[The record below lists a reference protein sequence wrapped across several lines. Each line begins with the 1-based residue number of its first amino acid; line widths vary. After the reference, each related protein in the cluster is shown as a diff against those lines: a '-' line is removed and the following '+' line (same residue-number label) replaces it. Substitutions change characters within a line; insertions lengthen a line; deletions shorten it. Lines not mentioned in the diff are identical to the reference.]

1 MRNFRGKG
9 NVVQVQY
16 NQLDQGIRER
26 QMSVFRPGL
35 LSSFLVALLFPGLIA
50 LGCWQLAR
58 AEEKRELL
66 AAHQARQAAAP
77 ISLDEL
83 ERHPDPAYM
92 RVQLLGHFDARHS
105 LLLDN
110 RTRDGQ
116 AGVEVLQ
123 PFYDQNSGLWLLLN
137 RGWLPWPDRRVP
149 PTFATPDTPLSL
161 RASIYVPLGKPLQL
175 QQSAAATGWPR
186 LVTAVEADGLWQQ
199 LGRGGLS
206 HEVRLEPGPA
216 SFRAD
221 WPVVAMSPDKHLG
234 YAVQWFALAA
244 ALLGLFIYLG
254 LHNARETRHE
264 PSHRPA

>member
-1 MRNFRGKG
+1 
-9 NVVQVQY
+9 
-16 NQLDQGIRER
+16 
-26 QMSVFRPGL
+26 MSVFRPGL
-35 LSSFLVALLFPGLIA
+35 LPSLLVLLLFPGLIA
-50 LGCWQLAR
+50 LGFWQLAR

-66 AAHQARQAAAP
+66 ATHQARQAAAP
-77 ISLDEL
+77 ISLAEL

-92 RVQLLGHFDARHS
+92 RVQLQGHFDARHS

-110 RTRDGQ
+110 RIRDGQ

-149 PTFATPDTPLSL
+149 PSFATPDSPLSL
-161 RASIYVPLGKPLQL
+161 HAWIYVPLGEPLRL
-175 QQSAAATGWPR
+175 QQGAAATGWPR
-186 LVTAVEADGLWQQ
+186 LVTAVEPDALWQQ